1 MVTWAEHVASGRRA
15 DVKGLE
21 IFHIDRGAGEAVVLV
36 HGWASSSFSWRRIVP
51 SLSQRF
57 RVVALD
63 LPGFGLSQR
72 LPGGLDLGPVREVLL
87 GLLDRIGVGEFS
99 LVGHSMGGAI
109 SSYVAATTPERVRRL
124 VLVNPSLFGAE
135 GGRRP
140 LALDLV
146 RREPIGS
153 LLVKFMVRR
162 SVVRSILRRVYVR
175 KEALDEESVEG
186 YYESV
191 RSSGKTLIEAFR
203 IIRGF
208 DQSVM
213 RELSCPVFFVLGRH
227 DILVPYEKNLNL
239 AREIGAE
246 VFVDETS
253 GHNPHEENP
262 EEISKVIADFLSR

>member
-1 MVTWAEHVASGRRA
+1 MVSWAEHVAFGRRV
-15 DVKGLE
+15 DVNGLE
-21 IFHIDRGAGEAVVLV
+21 TFYVDLGAGDAVVLV
-36 HGWASSSFSWRRIVP
+36 HGWASSSFSWRRVIP
-51 SLSQRF
+51 HLSQRF
-57 RVVALD
+57 RVIALD

-72 LPGGLDLGPVREVLL
+72 LPGGIDLEPVRDVLL
-87 GLLDRIGVGEFS
+87 GLLDRIGVREFS

-109 SSYVAATTPERVRRL
+109 SAYVAATTPERVRRL
-124 VLVNPSLFGAE
+124 VLVNPSLFGTE

-146 RREPIGS
+146 RRRPIGD
-153 LLVKFMVRR
+153 LMVRFMVRKG
-162 SVVRSILRRVYVR
+162 VVRSILRKVYVR
-175 KEALDEESVEG
+175 REVLDEETVEG

-191 RSSGKTLIEAFR
+191 RASGRTLVEAFR

-208 DQSVM
+208 DRSLL
-213 RELSCPVFFVLGRH
+213 RGLSCPVLFVLGRH
-227 DILVPYEKNLNL
+227 DVLVPCEKNLEL

-262 EEISKVIADFLSR
+262 QEISRVIADFLSR